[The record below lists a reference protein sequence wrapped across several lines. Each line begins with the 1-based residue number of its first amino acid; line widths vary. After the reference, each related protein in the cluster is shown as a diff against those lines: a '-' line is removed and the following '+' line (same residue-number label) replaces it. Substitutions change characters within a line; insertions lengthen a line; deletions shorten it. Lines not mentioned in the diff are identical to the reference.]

1 MSSEESR
8 EFYDDYVER
17 QLRVGVNERHRA
29 ILGFLLRFGM
39 EPSHRVLEIGC
50 GVGALT
56 GLIDEAL
63 GPGGELLGVELSPR
77 SVAAARARLR
87 GRERV
92 RLAVGDVLELPLEGL
107 FDAVVL
113 PDVLEHIPRERHPAL
128 FRKTAALLAPGGFV
142 LAHYPNPHYLEW
154 RREHRPELLQRV
166 DQPLWGDALT
176 AAAYP
181 AGLTLE
187 YLETYS
193 IWVREGDYQVA
204 LFRPRPEK
212 PTFHELPHPSGAV
225 ARIRDRILGL
235 ARRLPGAGGRGAETA

>member
-29 ILGFLLRFGM
+29 ILGFLLRFGLQP
-39 EPSHRVLEIGC
+39 EHRVLEIGC
-50 GVGALT
+50 GVGTLT

-63 GPGGELLGVELSPR
+63 GPGGQLLGVDLSPR
-77 SVAAARARLR
+77 SVAAARDRLG
-87 GRERV
+87 GRRRV
-92 RLAVGDVLELPLEGL
+92 RLEVGDILELPLEGP

-128 FRKTAALLAPGGFV
+128 FRRIAGLVAPVGFV
-142 LAHYPNPHYLEW
+142 LAHYPNPHYLAW
-154 RREHRPELLQRV
+154 RRQHRPELLQHV
-166 DQPLWGDALT
+166 DQPVWADALT

-204 LFRPRPEK
+204 LFRPRPAE
-212 PTFHELPHPSGAV
+212 PAFHERLERPGAV
-225 ARIRDRILGL
+225 TRIRARVRDL
-235 ARRLPGAGGRGAETA
+235 ARRLPGGGGRGAETG